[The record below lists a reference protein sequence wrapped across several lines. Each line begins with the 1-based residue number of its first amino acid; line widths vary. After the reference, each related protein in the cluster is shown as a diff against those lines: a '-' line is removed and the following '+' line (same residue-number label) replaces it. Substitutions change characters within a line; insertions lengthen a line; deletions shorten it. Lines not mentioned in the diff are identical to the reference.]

1 MRSSHSANRSR
12 GRAGFSVLVVSL
24 LSTGCSQQ
32 PASQPPP
39 AAAATAAQLDAAS
52 AHTVTGRGPAAING
66 QAAVVILQ
74 PTTPKDYPVS
84 GDPPYMDQFSQTFIP
99 PMLFVRTGQRTQ
111 FRNSDDV
118 LHNVR
123 VRESDTKEGM
133 FNVAVPTGQVFNFTF
148 PRDGFYD
155 VGCDIH
161 PGMSAQ
167 ILSTSSPYVTVA
179 ASDGSFA
186 FEDVEAGSYVV
197 TAYAGAQ
204 KLEKKIEVAGA
215 RTDVGF

>member
-1 MRSSHSANRSR
+1 M
-12 GRAGFSVLVVSL
+12 
-24 LSTGCSQQ
+24 
-32 PASQPPP
+32 
-39 AAAATAAQLDAAS
+39 
-52 AHTVTGRGPAAING
+52 
-66 QAAVVILQ
+66 ILQ
-74 PTTPKDYPVS
+74 PTTPKEYPAP
-84 GDPPYMDQFSQTFIP
+84 GEPPYMDQFSQTFIP

-179 ASDGSFA
+179 ASDGSFV

-204 KLEKKIEVAGA
+204 KLEKTIEVAGA